1 MSLLSKQSWT
11 LPLWA
16 DPTLRCYNLSIVA
29 VTFRGKVWVAG
40 ELQSW
45 TLPLSWSSIEMLQPF
60 YCCHNI
66 QGQGMSSWWAYY
78 QNKAEHYHCELIPHW
93 DVTTFLLLLLTFR
106 GKVWVA
112 GEPTMKAKLNITTVS
127 WSSIE
132 MLQPFYCCRN
142 IQGQGMSS
150 WWAYYQNKAEHYHCE
165 LIPHWDVTTFLL
177 FAVTFRC
184 KVWVAGELTM
194 KAKLNITTVSWSSI
208 EMLQPFYCCH
218 NIAGARYE

>member
-40 ELQSW
+40 EL
-45 TLPLSWSSIEMLQPF
+45 TMKAKLNITTVSWSNIEMLQPF
-60 YCCHNI
+60 YCCRNI

-78 QNKAEHYHCELIPHW
+78 QNNAEHYW
-93 DVTTFLLLLLTFR
+93 
-106 GKVWVA
+106 
-112 GEPTMKAKLNITTVS
+112 GESIELNITTVS
-127 WSSIE
+127 WSRSSIE

-150 WWAYYQNKAEHYHCE
+150 WWAYYQSKAQHYHCE
-165 LIPHWDVTTFLL
+165 LIQHWDVTTFLL
-177 FAVTFRC
+177 LP
-184 KVWVAGELTM
+184 E
-194 KAKLNITTVSWSSI
+194 
-208 EMLQPFYCCH
+208 H
-218 NIAGARYE
+218 